1 MRSVAPQPVLVAVE
15 TIIKYLMHNGS
26 ANPEELFNN
35 AKTKK
40 RTYYRALKCLLE
52 ANVVIKREDGFYCW
66 YEYLENVSF
75 NNELEAKEWLNHSQ
89 NITKG
94 LRLLT
99 ENEKRRFKD
108 NNSLVNKDYYE
119 HAIMHIK
126 TGYPEIYKNYFQSE
140 KDRKE
145 RLKLELNAKEKIKS
159 GILASFQVLFP
170 EHLTFIILEDIKAIL
185 TGRVPAFF
193 ENLKIINEEVR
204 SIGYTLAK
212 KGSFDDLQKFISKQ
226 EEESE
231 NRDSCG
237 KIIDLSAR
245 YYHLRQAFEKEIN
258 LLIRMVENGT
268 PISGRCHL
276 CPKIKIR
283 HKN

>member
-1 MRSVAPQPVLVAVE
+1 MALQPVLVAVRR
-15 TIIKYLMHNGS
+15 IINYLMKNGS
-26 ANPEELFNN
+26 ANPEELFTNVR
-35 AKTKK
+35 AKK
-40 RTYYRALKCLLE
+40 RTYYRALKCLVD
-52 ANVVIKREDGFYCW
+52 ANAVIKREDGFYCW

-89 NITKG
+89 NIIKG

-119 HAIMHIK
+119 HAILHIK

-145 RLKLELNAKEKIKS
+145 LLDLELNAKEKIKR

-193 ENLKIINEEVR
+193 EGLKIIDDEVW

-226 EEESE
+226 EEDSE

-245 YYHLRQAFEKEIN
+245 YYHSRQAFEKEIN
-258 LLIRMVENGT
+258 MIIRMVENGT
-268 PISGRCHL
+268 PINGRCHL
-276 CPKIKIR
+276 CPKIQIR